1 MQESQNVIKKY
12 STPLIIGGV
21 LLGGYIV
28 YRLFRKKADT
38 SEQAVSKDKK
48 YFIKQGQ
55 SYNYPL
61 STYVAFADS
70 IYNAFHLNTNIFNS
84 VDERKIIS
92 IMKKMYNDLDVL
104 QLIESFGRRRSP
116 IVFLSLLVANVTL
129 PEFLNEG
136 LDINEINII
145 NNMLAEKNIEIRF

>member
-92 IMKKMYNDLDVL
+92 IMKKMYNEFARESKIGGGGNNVQERLRISQNCFVELLSFDRSIGY
-104 QLIESFGRRRSP
+104 QLGF
-116 IVFLSLLVANVTL
+116 
-129 PEFLNEG
+129 
-136 LDINEINII
+136 
-145 NNMLAEKNIEIRF
+145 